1 MKFSLREGS
10 FPSAT
15 GLCDIRYRM
24 WIPEKAHAA
33 MQLTHGMAEHIDR
46 YDEFASFLAENG
58 VLVYGNDLA
67 SHGKSTRAGLPKG
80 FFGEKDGWD
89 AVVKDMRTLRSL
101 VWPEFTG
108 IPYILFGHSMGA
120 ILART
125 YAGRDGLDFDAFIFS
140 AVAGASPILGIA
152 KIVARFEIKKNGGK
166 LPSMTLYNGT
176 FGSYN
181 KAFRPNRTACDWLS
195 RDEAKVDEYAADE
208 NCGFPFTAHG
218 MKDMFAGMTEISSKA
233 WAKRVPNRPILIM
246 SGAKDPVGNNGK
258 GVKQVYNWLKKTGH
272 APELKLY
279 EEARHE
285 MLNEINRKEVY
296 ADILGFINSVK
307 PAAESK

>member
-1 MKFSLREGS
+1 MKFTLREGNY
-10 FPSAT
+10 PSAT
-15 GLCDIRYRM
+15 GLCDIHYQM
-24 WIPEKAHAA
+24 WIPERVHAA
-33 MQLTHGMAEHIDR
+33 LQLTHGMAEYIDR

-67 SHGKSTRAGLPKG
+67 SHGKSTGAGLPKG
-80 FFGEKDGWD
+80 YFGEKNGWD
-89 AVVKDMRTLRSL
+89 AIIQDMRTLRSIAKT
-101 VWPEFTG
+101 EFSD
-108 IPYILFGHSMGA
+108 IPFILFGHSMGA
-120 ILART
+120 MLART
-125 YAGRDGLDFDAFIFS
+125 YAGRDGLDFDAYIFS
-140 AVAGASPILGIA
+140 AVAGVVPILGIA
-152 KIVARFEIKKNGGK
+152 KIVAKWEIKRNGGK

-176 FGSYN
+176 FGAYN

-195 RDEAKVDEYAADE
+195 RDEAKVDEYAMDE

-258 GVKQVYNWLKKTGH
+258 GVKQVYGWLKKTGH

-279 EEARHE
+279 EEGRHA
-285 MLNEINRKEVY
+285 MLIEINRKEVY
-296 ADILGFINSVK
+296 ADILRFINGVK